1 VRHGLAFLAYMIASY
16 AVALVWGTSVV
27 LVNGLARQ
35 ETFWMQ
41 IVPIFALIAFVV
53 AIPVLAVYVIAVNRN
68 AVSYRFSAVAGMAI
82 GIGLFLL
89 FFISWTSGFNL
100 AEFGE
105 LAFYGGGL
113 GLVGGV
119 VFMATRRVLFRL
131 VGQV

>member
-1 VRHGLAFLAYMIASY
+1 MRHGLAFLAYMIASY

-41 IVPIFALIAFVV
+41 IVPIFALIAFVA

-82 GIGLFLL
+82 GIGFFCCFFLAGPADL
-89 FFISWTSGFNL
+89 TLLNLVSWRFTV
-100 AEFGE
+100 
-105 LAFYGGGL
+105 
-113 GLVGGV
+113 VG
-119 VFMATRRVLFRL
+119 
-131 VGQV
+131 